1 MKVTVAMVT
10 YRRAWALPHSLA
22 SIASQTRKPDE
33 VVIVLKPWGDGSEEV
48 IRSFST
54 QLPIKLVVQEKGNFT
69 DAVQMAIENARGD
82 VILFLDDD
90 AVAEE
95 RWVEKYENLY
105 SSLPNVGGVSG
116 ATYKAYIEN
125 GKIVKTYEPFYDEK
139 PTKNT
144 FYRKP
149 LPEYVNY
156 YGWIARSGFM
166 GAKAPPCDLF
176 LSTSLDGVNMGL
188 LRKAVKDCPLA
199 GLFKRSRRGI
209 WNEKIL
215 AYCAKKKGYD
225 TYKALSPRAPSA
237 WHLMHPSSLTRG
249 SGFWHEFWL
258 HYDRLANYWRLKRLG
273 AQVSPYA
280 YIAACLVSLRRRP
293 LPRLL
298 AILYGWLVRL

>member
-69 DAVQMAIENARGD
+69 DAVQMAIDNARGD

-166 GAKAPPCDLF
+166 GAKAPPSDLF

-258 HYDRLANYWRLKRLG
+258 HYDRVANYWRLKRLG

>member
-33 VVIVLKPWGDGSEEV
+33 VVIVLKPSGDGGEDV
-48 IRSFST
+48 IRSFSS
-54 QLPIKLVVQEKGNFT
+54 QLPIKLVVQERGNFT
-69 DAVQMAIENARGD
+69 DALQMAIDNARGD
-82 VILFLDDD
+82 LILFLDDD

-95 RWVEKYENLY
+95 KWVEKYENLFN
-105 SSLPNVGGVSG
+105 SLPNVGGVSG

-149 LPEYVNY
+149 LLEYVNY
-156 YGWIARSGFM
+156 YGWISRSGFM
-166 GAKAPPCDLF
+166 GAKTSPGDLF

-188 LRKAVKDCPLA
+188 LRDAVRDCPLA
-199 GLFKRSRRGI
+199 YLFKRSRRGI

-215 AYCAKKKGYD
+215 AYCAKKRGYD
-225 TYKALSPRAPSA
+225 TYKAPGPGAPLV
-237 WHLMHPSSLTRG
+237 WHLVHADEG
-249 SGFWHEFWL
+249 EGV
-258 HYDRLANYWRLKRLG
+258 LARVLG
-273 AQVSPYA
+273 P
-280 YIAACLVSLRRRP
+280 LRQGGE
-293 LPRLL
+293 LL
-298 AILYGWLVRL
+298 AA

>member
-1 MKVTVAMVT
+1 
-10 YRRAWALPHSLA
+10 
-22 SIASQTRKPDE
+22 
-33 VVIVLKPWGDGSEEV
+33 
-48 IRSFST
+48 
-54 QLPIKLVVQEKGNFT
+54 
-69 DAVQMAIENARGD
+69 MAIENARGD

-95 RWVEKYENLY
+95 RWVEKYENLFN
-105 SSLPNVGGVSG
+105 SLPNVGGVSG

-149 LPEYVNY
+149 LLEYVNY
-156 YGWIARSGFM
+156 YGWISRSGFM
-166 GAKAPPCDLF
+166 GAKTSPGDLF

-188 LRKAVKDCPLA
+188 LRKAMKDCPLA
-199 GLFKRSRRGI
+199 GLFKRSRKGI

-225 TYKALSPRAPSA
+225 TYKALGPQAPSA
-237 WHLMHPSSLTRG
+237 WHLVHAGSLTRG
-249 SGFWHEFWL
+249 RGFWHEFWL
-258 HYDRLANYWRLKRLG
+258 HYDRVANYWRLKKLG

-280 YIAACLVSLRRRP
+280 YLAACLVSLRRRP

-298 AILYGWLVRL
+298 ATLYGWLVKL

>member
-1 MKVTVAMVT
+1 
-10 YRRAWALPHSLA
+10 
-22 SIASQTRKPDE
+22 
-33 VVIVLKPWGDGSEEV
+33 
-48 IRSFST
+48 
-54 QLPIKLVVQEKGNFT
+54 
-69 DAVQMAIENARGD
+69 MAIENARGD

-95 RWVEKYENLY
+95 RWVEKYENLFN
-105 SSLPNVGGVSG
+105 SLPNVGGVSG

-156 YGWIARSGFM
+156 YSWISRSGFM
-166 GAKAPPCDLF
+166 GAKTPPSDLF

-188 LRKAVKDCPLA
+188 LRNAVKDCPLA
-199 GLFKRSRRGI
+199 GLFKRSRKGI

-215 AYCAKKKGYD
+215 AYCAKKKGHD
-225 TYKALSPRAPSA
+225 TYKALGPRAPSA

-249 SGFWHEFWL
+249 RGFWHEFWV
-258 HYDRLANYWRLKRLG
+258 HYGRVANYWRLKRLG

-280 YIAACLVSLRRRP
+280 YLAACLVSLRRRP

-298 AILYGWLVRL
+298 ATLYGWLIRL

>member
-1 MKVTVAMVT
+1 VKVTVAMVT

-33 VVIVLKPWGDGSEEV
+33 VLIVLKPSGDGSEDV
-48 IRSFST
+48 IRSFSS
-54 QLPIKLVVQEKGNFT
+54 QLPIKLVVQERGNFT
-69 DAVQMAIENARGD
+69 DAVQMAIDNAEGD

-95 RWVEKYENLY
+95 RWVEKYENLFN
-105 SSLPNVGGVSG
+105 SLPNVGGVSG

-156 YGWIARSGFM
+156 YGWISRSGFM
-166 GAKAPPCDLF
+166 GAKAQPGDVF

-199 GLFKRSRRGI
+199 ELFKRSRKGI

-225 TYKALSPRAPSA
+225 TYKALGPRAPSA
-237 WHLMHPSSLTRG
+237 WHLVHADSLTRG
-249 SGFWHEFWL
+249 RGFWHEFWL
-258 HYDRLANYWRLKRLG
+258 HYDRVVNYWRLKKLG

-280 YIAACLVSLRRRP
+280 YLAACLASLRRRL

-298 AILYGWLVRL
+298 ATLYGWLVRL

>member
-1 MKVTVAMVT
+1 MGFVML
-10 YRRAWALPHSLA
+10 RFCLCL
-22 SIASQTRKPDE
+22 
-33 VVIVLKPWGDGSEEV
+33 VLV
-48 IRSFST
+48 
-54 QLPIKLVVQEKGNFT
+54 
-69 DAVQMAIENARGD
+69 
-82 VILFLDDD
+82 

-95 RWVEKYENLY
+95 RWVEKYENLFN
-105 SSLPNVGGVSG
+105 SLPNVGGISG
-116 ATYKAYIEN
+116 VTYKAYIES
-125 GKIVKTYEPFYDEK
+125 GMVVKTYVPFYDEK

-166 GAKAPPCDLF
+166 GAKAPPGDVF

-199 GLFKRSRRGI
+199 GLFKRSRKGL

-225 TYKALSPRAPSA
+225 TYKALGPGAPSV
-237 WHLMHPSSLTRG
+237 WHLVHADSLTRG
-249 SGFWHEFWL
+249 RGFWHEFWV
-258 HYDRLANYWRLKRLG
+258 HYDRVANYWRLKKLG

-280 YIAACLVSLRRRP
+280 YLAACLVSLRRRP

-298 AILYGWLVRL
+298 ATLYGWLVRL